1 LRESGRGIE
10 IAVAIIGGG
19 VGLATGIVGTLLS
32 PWTNW
37 RAEKTKLQ
45 QERRLNESGDDQK
58 VA

>member
-32 PWTNW
+32 LWANW

-45 QERRLNESGDDQK
+45 QERRVERTRR
-58 VA
+58 